1 MKINSIQAVL
11 AALLVTIIAVA
22 CESAPKA
29 LPPESRLV
37 VAVAGI
43 ENAPASAKSWDETL
57 VSGLLK
63 TLRFRV
69 IERAKLDALLA
80 ENELSLSS
88 LGDATAAPKMLS
100 VTGADA
106 ILFAKVTDIR
116 EYSGRWDDAVTGWW
130 GDVSLGIEAKVA
142 ARLVS
147 VANGEV
153 LAATEVSGKAEAG
166 NFSGAMGPS
175 VVDKSRED
183 LTSEAIAASLEV
195 LAQKIARDAP
205 MKK

>member
-1 MKINSIQAVL
+1 MSRIASTIA
-11 AALLVTIIAVA
+11 AALLLALIAA
-22 CESAPKA
+22 SCASAPKE

-37 VAVAGI
+37 VALAGI
-43 ENAPASAKSWDETL
+43 ENAPPSNKSWDEEL
-57 VSGLLK
+57 VSELLK
-63 TLRFRV
+63 TKRFRV

-80 ENELSLSS
+80 ENELTLSS
-88 LGDATAAPKMLS
+88 LGDTGADQKMLS

-153 LAATEVSGKAEAG
+153 LAAGEVAGKAEAG
-166 NFSGAMGPS
+166 KFLGAMGPS
-175 VVDKSRED
+175 VVDKSRAD
-183 LTSEAIAASLEV
+183 LTSEAIAASLEA
-195 LAQKIARDAP
+195 LAQKISRDAP
-205 MKK
+205 PRK

>member
-1 MKINSIQAVL
+1 MKRRFMRTVI
-11 AALLVTIIAVA
+11 AALLVTLIVVA

-43 ENAPASAKSWDETL
+43 ENAPASAKSWDESL
-57 VSGLLK
+57 VSELLK
-63 TLRFRV
+63 TKRFRV

-166 NFSGAMGPS
+166 TFSGAMGPS

-195 LAQKIARDAP
+195 LAQKMAKSAP
-205 MKK
+205 MRK